1 MVVVVS
7 DKNITHFY
15 FLVDVNPVP
24 VIYEVYLLEQQ
35 AVILILVVFL
45 HYLVVVVQFL
55 EDPPPLLVHQNLPQI
70 LLLYVFLLYSHQI
83 GVDHLILALLPLQ
96 EGIARVGSH
105 KVEG

>member
-35 AVILILVVFL
+35 AVILILAVFF

-55 EDPPPLLVHQNLPQI
+55 EDPPPLLTHHYLLKI

-83 GVDHLILALLPLQ
+83 GVYHLILALLPLQ
-96 EGIARVGSH
+96 EGIACVGSQ